1 MKIEIV
7 TRNLKAGGAERV
19 ISQLLNYWS
28 ECGIDCYLVM
38 LEKTDHFYTIN
49 SNVSVFEIGVQS
61 KQRILNKALCYREV
75 RRITKKINPSV
86 VLSLPEEIGIYV
98 ILSLLF
104 TPIPVVVSERN
115 NPWLMPYKKSTR
127 LLRKLMYPFAK
138 GIIFQTEK
146 AASFFP
152 ERIQEK
158 GKVLPNPVDL
168 SRFSISEREIDCNNY
183 KIISAGRL
191 EKQKNFQLLIDAFK
205 IVNREFPEST
215 LTIYGDGIERKNLES
230 QIEKNG
236 LSNVVFMPGRTN
248 KLIEKMREARLFV
261 MSSDYEGVPNVLIEA
276 LIAGLPCVS
285 TDCEPGGAASII
297 NDSENGFL
305 VPIGDA
311 EELAKKIICV
321 LSDKEIEKKFILN
334 ASKARQKYDIN
345 MVGPLWL
352 DYLKN
357 LKDD

>member
-7 TRNLKAGGAERV
+7 TRNLKTGGAERV
-19 ISQLLNYWS
+19 VSQLLNHCS
-28 ECGIDCYLVM
+28 EHGIDCYLVL
-38 LEKTDHFYTIN
+38 LENTDHFYTIN

-75 RRITKKINPSV
+75 RRITKKINPSI

-168 SRFSISEREIDCNNY
+168 SRFSISEREMDCNNY

-236 LSNVVFMPGRTN
+236 LSNVVFIPGRTN

-345 MVGPLWL
+345 RVGPLWL